1 VKDDCVVAEG
11 WHEKYGGLHAE
22 RNAIKHFYEK
32 YPNGSLEGATIYV
45 TLEPCCHY
53 GKTPPC
59 TEAIIENKFAKVVI
73 GSRDPNPLVAGKG
86 VEALKNAGIEVVTD
100 FMREE
105 CDKLNYVFFHYIT
118 TKTPYVVMKYAMTLD
133 GKIATTTG
141 ESKWITGE
149 QARLNVHKDRKR
161 YMAIMTGVGTVIADD
176 PMLNCR
182 LEHEKD
188 ARNPIRIICD
198 TSLRTPIESRIVQT
212 AADIRTI
219 IATSCTDAE
228 KQKPYIDKNCEL
240 VEAPVSE
247 FDGRI
252 DLNALMGKLGEMG
265 IDSIMLEG
273 GETLNFSALKA
284 GIVNRV
290 QAYIAPKIFGG
301 SSAKTPVGGEGFKT
315 IADAVKLKDAEIIR
329 FLGDDILYEAEL
341 KKYGV

>member
-1 VKDDCVVAEG
+1 
-11 WHEKYGGLHAE
+11 
-22 RNAIKHFYEK
+22 
-32 YPNGSLEGATIYV
+32 
-45 TLEPCCHY
+45 
-53 GKTPPC
+53 
-59 TEAIIENKFAKVVI
+59 
-73 GSRDPNPLVAGKG
+73 
-86 VEALKNAGIEVVTD
+86 
-100 FMREE
+100 
-105 CDKLNYVFFHYIT
+105 
-118 TKTPYVVMKYAMTLD
+118 
-133 GKIATTTG
+133 
-141 ESKWITGE
+141 
-149 QARLNVHKDRKR
+149 
-161 YMAIMTGVGTVIADD
+161 
-176 PMLNCR
+176 
-182 LEHEKD
+182 
-188 ARNPIRIICD
+188 
-198 TSLRTPIESRIVQT
+198 VQT

-228 KQKPYIDKNCEL
+228 KQKPYIDKNCEII
-240 VEAPVSE
+240 EAPVSE

-252 DLNALMGKLGEMG
+252 DLNALMSKLGEMG